1 MKRKKKYVKK
11 IPRKKMVNDW
21 GFRMPFLRL
30 QESSFVER
38 RMKENPNVKK
48 CTKENIELCLKKCK
62 Q

>member
-1 MKRKKKYVKK
+1 ML
-11 IPRKKMVNDW
+11 NDW
-21 GFRMPFLRL
+21 EFRMPFLRL
-30 QESSFVER
+30 QESSFIER